1 MFARSAILIFAGLF
15 SLGAF
20 SATADAA
27 PPPQDTVV
35 TFGEMC
41 GGCVKRI
48 NARLTTMPEIAGVK
62 CDVATKSA
70 TVTPGTSG
78 VSPRVLWEALEEI
91 GKTPVKLV
99 GPTGTFTTKPAK

>member
-1 MFARSAILIFAGLF
+1 MFARSAILVLAGLI
-15 SLGAF
+15 SLGAL
-20 SATADAA
+20 STTAEAA
-27 PPPQDTVV
+27 PPQDTVV

-48 NARLTTMPEIAGVK
+48 NARLTTMPEIADVK

-70 TVTPGTSG
+70 TVTPGASG
-78 VSPRVLWEALEEI
+78 VSPRILWEALEEI
-91 GKTPVKLV
+91 GKKPVKMV